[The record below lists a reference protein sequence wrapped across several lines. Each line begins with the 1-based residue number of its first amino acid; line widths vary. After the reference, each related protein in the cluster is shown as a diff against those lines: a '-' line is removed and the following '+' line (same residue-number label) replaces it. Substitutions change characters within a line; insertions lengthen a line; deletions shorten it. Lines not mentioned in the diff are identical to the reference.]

1 MADMSSGK
9 DFAEVVEL
17 IRREDPRFEK
27 GAYFFVR
34 QALDHTLKSVEEAEA
49 PDREG
54 SHVSGQELLEG
65 IRKYAL
71 EQYGPMTLTLL
82 DSWNVRE
89 CSDFGE
95 IVFNLVEY
103 GVLGKTDNDRREDFS
118 EGYNFHD
125 AFEAPF
131 LPKRNWKTNNRIFG
145 NGEPSDS

>member
-1 MADMSSGK
+1 MSRGK
-9 DFAEVVEL
+9 DFLEVVEL

-34 QALDHTLKSVEEAEA
+34 QALDHTLKSVEEEND
-49 PDREG
+49 PQREG

-71 EQYGPMTLTLL
+71 EQYGPMTLTLF

-89 CSDFGE
+89 CIDFGE

-118 EGYNFHD
+118 GGFNFQE

-131 LPKRNWKTNNRIFG
+131 LPKQNWKAKNRIFG
-145 NGEPSDS
+145 NGESSDS